1 MAPQRGFAMK
11 ATIRSIAKTANVS
24 PATVSRVLS
33 GSTQVTPRMRSHVL
47 NIARKLGYHSAGIRN
62 VALIAGGNFF
72 SGYDALLL
80 QALHEELRHR
90 NYRAVLVTMNMWG
103 FTPDYFIHSE
113 NYFIRFLRENA
124 GNIKAEYFIP
134 LMVNYLIT
142 SGISK
147 VKVLDTTS
155 KWFGVTYAEDRP
167 SVVAQIRALI
177 DAGEYPEKLF

>member
-1 MAPQRGFAMK
+1 MK

-33 GSTQVTPRMRSHVL
+33 GSAQVTPRMRSHVL

-90 NYRAVLVTMNMWG
+90 NYRAVLVTTSDLDALDDCVIAGAISIAYQDGREKLW
-103 FTPDYFIHSE
+103 
-113 NYFIRFLRENA
+113 IRN
-124 GNIKAEYFIP
+124 
-134 LMVNYLIT
+134 
-142 SGISK
+142 
-147 VKVLDTTS
+147 
-155 KWFGVTYAEDRP
+155 
-167 SVVAQIRALI
+167 RALPMI
-177 DAGEYPEKLF
+177 CINATGYHLDGIYKVYSK